1 MIMKAGSRKQGIVW
15 GGLLILFGIMALVEV
30 YTDLSPWIWF
40 IVLALA
46 GLLVLLVFLSDRRD
60 YSLLLATYILWVI
73 AGLIALLELNILSD
87 PWVPL
92 YVLSA
97 IALPFLVVYFRDRNQ
112 WWALIPAYVLLAV
125 GLMVL
130 LLESN
135 VLSDLLVPAY
145 VMFAIAIPFLVVF
158 ANNRKNWW
166 ALIPGGILVVIGT
179 AFLIAEA
186 ALEFILPVVFIIL
199 GIGIMVR
206 VFTRKESPE
215 VETPMVEPEV
225 EEPPTE

>member
-1 MIMKAGSRKQGIVW
+1 MKRCNQWMVCG
-15 GGLLILFGIMALVEV
+15 
-30 YTDLSPWIWF
+30 
-40 IVLALA
+40 
-46 GLLVLLVFLSDRRD
+46 
-60 YSLLLATYILWVI
+60 VI

-92 YVLSA
+92 YVLSG

-135 VLSDLLVPAY
+135 VLDDLLVPAY

-166 ALIPGGILVVIGT
+166 ALIPGGILAIIGT

-186 ALEFILPVVFIIL
+186 ALEYILPVVFIIL
-199 GIGIMVR
+199 GIGILVR
-206 VFTRKESPE
+206 VFTRRESTE

>member
-1 MIMKAGSRKQGIVW
+1 MKAGSRKQGIVW

>member
-1 MIMKAGSRKQGIVW
+1 MKAGSRKQGIVW
-15 GGLLILFGIMALVEV
+15 GGLLILFGIMALVET
-30 YTDLSPWIWF
+30 YTDLSPWVWVS
-40 IVLALA
+40 VLVIA
-46 GLLVLLVFLSDRRD
+46 GLLVLLVYLTDRSE
-60 YSLLLATYILWVI
+60 YGLLLPTYVLWVI
-73 AGLIALLELNILSD
+73 AGLIGLLELNILSD
-87 PWVPL
+87 AWVPL
-92 YVLSA
+92 YVLTA
-97 IALPFLVVYFRDRNQ
+97 IALPFLVVYFRNRNQ

-135 VLSDLLVPAY
+135 ILSDLLVPAY

-199 GIGIMVR
+199 GVGILVR
-206 VFTRKESPE
+206 VFTRKELPE
-215 VETPMVEPEV
+215 AETTPIEPEV
-225 EEPPTE
+225 EEPPAE

>member
-1 MIMKAGSRKQGIVW
+1 MKAGSRKQGIVW

-40 IVLALA
+40 IVLAFA

-73 AGLIALLELNILSD
+73 AGLIALLELNILGD
-87 PWVPL
+87 AWVPL

-97 IALPFLVVYFRDRNQ
+97 IAFPFLVVYFRDRNQ

>member
-1 MIMKAGSRKQGIVW
+1 MIMKAGSRKQGMVW
-15 GGLLILFGIMALVEV
+15 GGLLILFGVMALVEV
-30 YTDLSPWIWF
+30 YTDLSPWIWV

-46 GLLVLLVFLSDRRD
+46 GLLVLLVFLSDRRE
-60 YSLLLATYILWVI
+60 YGLLLPTYILWVI
-73 AGLIALLELNILSD
+73 AGLIALLESNILSD
-87 PWVPL
+87 AWVPF

-158 ANNRKNWW
+158 TNNRKNWW
-166 ALIPGGILVVIGT
+166 ALIPGGIMLVIGT

-199 GIGIMVR
+199 GIGILVR
-206 VFTRKESPE
+206 VFTRKEAPGA
-215 VETPMVEPEV
+215 ETSMVEPEV

>member
-1 MIMKAGSRKQGIVW
+1 MKAGSRKQGIVW

-46 GLLVLLVFLSDRRD
+46 GLLVLLVFLTDRSD

-73 AGLIALLELNILSD
+73 AGLIGLLESNILSD

-199 GIGIMVR
+199 GIGILLR